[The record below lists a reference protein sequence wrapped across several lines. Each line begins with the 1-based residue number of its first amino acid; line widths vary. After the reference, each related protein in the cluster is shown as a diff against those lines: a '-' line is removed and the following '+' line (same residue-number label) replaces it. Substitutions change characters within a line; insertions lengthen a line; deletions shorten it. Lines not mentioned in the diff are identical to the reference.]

1 MSTLQLNI
9 EIDPDQL
16 EFLSNNNYSLCIAKA
31 GSLDGG
37 SAKSTVIWSGG
48 E

>member
-1 MSTLQLNI
+1 MSTLQLTV
-9 EIDPDQL
+9 EIDPAQL

-31 GSLDGG
+31 GSSDG
-37 SAKSTVIWSGG
+37 SLAKPTVIWSGG

>member
-1 MSTLQLNI
+1 MSTLQLTI
-9 EIDPDQL
+9 EVDPDQL

-31 GSLDGG
+31 SSLDTGT
-37 SAKSTVIWSGG
+37 AKATVIWSGG

>member
-1 MSTLQLNI
+1 MSTLQLTI

-31 GSLDGG
+31 GSMDRGR
-37 SAKSTVIWSGG
+37 AKATVIWTGG